1 MMVVVVVMVMGPKER
16 LRGMG
21 SDEGG
26 VGRRWDKARG
36 FWGGGGGDGGSNGDE
51 YREIEMGEMENGIR
65 MKAVDG
71 KT

>member
-36 FWGGGGGDGGSNGDE
+36 FWGGGGGTEGATVMNIGRLRWE
-51 YREIEMGEMENGIR
+51 RW
-65 MKAVDG
+65 
-71 KT
+71 KTG

>member
-1 MMVVVVVMVMGPKER
+1 MRVGWGGDGIR
-16 LRGMG
+16 L
-21 SDEGG
+21 GG
-26 VGRRWDKARG
+26 
-36 FWGGGGGDGGSNGDE
+36 FGGGGGDGGSNGDE